1 MKTLLKDHIHHFSGD
16 KEKVM
21 IFGQSA
27 GGVSVAQHLIQP
39 ERNEHSRLN
48 IDKNFNL
55 NPGVYF

>member
-1 MKTLLKDHIHHFSGD
+1 MKTFPKDHIHHFSGD

-39 ERNEHSRLN
+39 ERNENARLN
-48 IDKNFNL
+48 IYNKFNL
-55 NPGVYF
+55 NPGVGF

>member
-48 IDKNFNL
+48 IDNN
-55 NPGVYF
+55 